1 MFMSKIKTC
10 TECGVPLYVSK
21 GQTWFNNGVIAETKN
36 PDHRLL
42 FFESDILD
50 NLVDGIGEIIG
61 VPIEHI
67 VVESKR
73 RATREYLEKM
83 IPRIVL
89 KTIYLLKPSITA
101 SKMADMAKAYG
112 CGDIRLVDLHRGF
125 GRRKQEDYIILTIQH
140 PYSIYFGRGDLLGGM
155 EASSGFECTETTTK
169 IEGKEDMYRL
179 DIRVGDHPPEFRER
193 LPGKTRPHKGGNIQ
207 FKRCAKCGIPLNV
220 AHYRWDIGRGMITD
234 PVTGR
239 RMALFTSSGVEAIFD
254 ELEAELGEDI
264 PTAIIEAQR
273 RYVRENFR
281 DKEWRSGASGFE
293 HMSTLRGLGMVAG
306 FEVDDEH
313 VSLTIENPCAPLL
326 MVGIVQGLFELGTGA
341 GKTSYTWS
349 RSEDGDLSI
358 SVRKCL

>member
-112 CGDIRLVDLHRGF
+112 LRGYPPGRPAPGLRQEEAGGLH
-125 GRRKQEDYIILTIQH
+125 H
-140 PYSIYFGRGDLLGGM
+140 PYHPAPLFDLL
-155 EASSGFECTETTTK
+155 
-169 IEGKEDMYRL
+169 
-179 DIRVGDHPPEFRER
+179 
-193 LPGKTRPHKGGNIQ
+193 Q
-207 FKRCAKCGIPLNV
+207 
-220 AHYRWDIGRGMITD
+220 
-234 PVTGR
+234 
-239 RMALFTSSGVEAIFD
+239 
-254 ELEAELGEDI
+254 
-264 PTAIIEAQR
+264 
-273 RYVRENFR
+273 
-281 DKEWRSGASGFE
+281 
-293 HMSTLRGLGMVAG
+293 
-306 FEVDDEH
+306 
-313 VSLTIENPCAPLL
+313 
-326 MVGIVQGLFELGTGA
+326 
-341 GKTSYTWS
+341 
-349 RSEDGDLSI
+349 
-358 SVRKCL
+358 